1 MGHYKEYGIGPL
13 RFLEM
18 CRSERYADL
27 SLNQWLA
34 LTPQVLVD
42 AHLKIDSEVVSGL
55 SKAKLPVLPKWRSLR
70 KDME

>member
-34 LTPQVLVD
+34 LTPRVLAD
-42 AHLKIDSEVVSGL
+42 AHLKIDADILAGL
-55 SKAKLPVLPKWRSLR
+55 STAKIRVLPK
-70 KDME
+70 